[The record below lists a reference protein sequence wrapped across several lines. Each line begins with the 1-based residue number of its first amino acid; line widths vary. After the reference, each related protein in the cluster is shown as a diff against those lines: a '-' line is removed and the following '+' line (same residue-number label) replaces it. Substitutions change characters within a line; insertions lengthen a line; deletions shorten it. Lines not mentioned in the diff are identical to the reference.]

1 MLYLLNKIKHCVES
15 HMYGAGDENRT
26 HNISLEG

>member
-1 MLYLLNKIKHCVES
+1 MLYLLKIKHCVGS